1 MNLIDQSLVDE
12 TTARVLQSGVRV
24 FNGALFGDTEAEH
37 VAVLLEALDPPEGAM
52 VLDAGCGVGEMAR
65 LMHEARQ
72 DLQFLLVNT
81 STVQLEH
88 CPEDFDR
95 LHADFH
101 ELPVLDG
108 VADVVIFSYAIC
120 QSGDW
125 PRVLREAFRV
135 LKPGGKLFINDMAR
149 LEGDNVEFERV
160 LGAHAHTPEQVEAW
174 AAEAGFHMDFAIAP
188 EVKVDR
194 MRGLMNDDALADTLL
209 TGVVPTIWR
218 FESFAGHQRTLH
230 RHKGRVAFQFSG
242 GRDSTAALY
251 ALRDFWPQIRV
262 YHVDTGDQF
271 PETRAVVAQVEQ
283 ALAEAGVELIRIV
296 TDVKGNHQYAG
307 YPTDLI
313 PVDNTALGQMVS
325 GAPLRL
331 QGRYDCCAA
340 NLMNP
345 LHARMQLD
353 GMTLLIRG
361 QRADEYASAPLRSGE
376 VADGFEVLYPIED
389 WSADTVMTFLRFLE
403 LPVAPFYAAS
413 TRRAPECMGCT
424 AWWDEGRAA
433 YMRAHHPNEHKVFIQ
448 RMADIRRDIDRSL
461 SWLNTET
468 EA

>member
-1 MNLIDQSLVDE
+1 MNLIDQPVVDQATE
-12 TTARVLQSGVRV
+12 RVLASGIRV

-65 LMHEARQ
+65 LMHEARP

-81 STVQLEH
+81 SEVQLAH
-88 CPEDFDR
+88 CPEHFDR

-108 VADVVIFSYAIC
+108 VADVVVFSYALC
-120 QSGDW
+120 QSGDF
-125 PRVLREAFRV
+125 PRVLREAFRM
-135 LKPGGKLFINDMAR
+135 LKPGGVLFINDMAR
-149 LEGDNVEFERV
+149 LAGDNQLLEAE
-160 LGAHAHTPEQVEAW
+160 LGAHAHTPEQLEAW
-174 AAEAGFHMDFAIAP
+174 AADAGFHLDFAIAP
-188 EVKVDR
+188 EVKLDR
-194 MRGLMNDDALADTLL
+194 MRALIGNDGLADKLM
-209 TGVVPTIWR
+209 GDIVPTIWR
-218 FESFAGHQRTLH
+218 FQSFTGHQRAFH

-251 ALRDFWPQIRV
+251 ALREFWPQMRV

-271 PETRAVVAQVEQ
+271 PETRAVVAQVEKD
-283 ALAEAGVELIRIV
+283 LAEAGLELVRIV
-296 TDVKGNHQYAG
+296 TDVQGNHQYAG
-307 YPTDLI
+307 YPTDLV
-313 PVDNTALGQMVS
+313 PVDNTVLGQMVS

-353 GMTLLIRG
+353 GITLLIRG
-361 QRADEYASAPLRSGE
+361 QRDDEYAAPPLRSGD
-376 VADGFEVLYPIED
+376 VSDGFEVLYPIQG
-389 WSADTVMTFLRFLE
+389 WSAADVDMFIAE
-403 LPVAPFYAAS
+403 HGLPVAPFYEAGA
-413 TRRAPECMGCT
+413 RRAPECMSCT

-433 YMRAHHPNEHKVFIQ
+433 YMRKHHPNEHKVFIQ
-448 RMADIRRDIDRSL
+448 RMADIRREIDRSM
-461 SWLNTET
+461 SWLNHET